1 MAETGTGNAKNTLY
15 FGDNL
20 DILRHRIPAAS
31 VDLIYLDPPFN
42 SNADYNVIYKE
53 QSGQLSSAQI
63 QAFTDTWHWINTAT
77 DGRTTDRAFEEVL
90 TSAAPNVAAML
101 DATVAFMG
109 RTDLTAYLVMMTQ
122 RLIELHRVLKPTGSL
137 YLHCDPTAS
146 HYLKIVLDT
155 IFGPT
160 NFRNEIIWKRTT
172 AHSSAKRY
180 GPVHDIIYFYSK
192 SEVFVWNPQYVP
204 YDDAYIASHY
214 RNRDLGGRLFTLSDL
229 TGAGIR
235 HGETGEIWHGFDVTA
250 KGRHWA
256 YPPSVLDE
264 LDTQGIIYWPANGGW
279 PRYKRYFDRNAG
291 MPLQDVWDDVSPI
304 NSMAQERLGYPTQ
317 KPLALL
323 ERIITASSNPGDVV
337 LDPFCGCGTAI
348 CAAQKLGR
356 RWIVI
361 DITHLA
367 VSLMKSRLKDMF
379 DLEPNR
385 DYLVDGEPKD
395 VSGAR
400 ALALND
406 RYQFQYWAVSLI
418 EAVAQE
424 QREPK
429 NDQKKGR
436 DRGIDG
442 VIAFIDGPQR
452 RRETVIVQVKSGHV
466 TASHIR
472 DLKGVLER
480 EKAAIGLYICLDK
493 PTRDMEDEASSAGFY
508 RSDIWPGPKGDHL
521 WPRIQ
526 LRTIEDLLNGRGFAI
541 PPRPVQYKAAERVSA
556 AQPTTADLWT
566 TAAASPPDA
575 PADALALALSD
586 EDDEDDEV
594 GEEE

>member
-63 QAFTDTWHWINTAT
+63 QAFTDTWHWTP
-77 DGRTTDRAFEEVL
+77 DTTRAHEDVL
-90 TSAAPNVAAML
+90 TNAAPNVAAML
-101 DATVAFMG
+101 DAMVAFMG

-160 NFRNEIIWKRTT
+160 NFRNEIVWKRSDSHND
-172 AHSSAKRY
+172 AKQGSKRY
-180 GPVHDIIYFYSK
+180 GRIHDTLLFYTRSSEWTWNTIYTPLPDSTIDK
-192 SEVFVWNPQYVP
+192 W
-204 YDDAYIASHY
+204 Y
-214 RNRDLGGRLFTLSDL
+214 RHVEEGTGRRYNKADL
-229 TGAGIR
+229 TAAKAG
-235 HGETGEIWHGFDVTA
+235 GDTKYEWHGVLPPT
-250 KGRHWA
+250 GRYWA
-256 YPPSVLDE
+256 YSRENMEQLERAGRIVYSESGRP
-264 LDTQGIIYWPANGGW
+264 YM
-279 PRYKRYFDRNAG
+279 KRYLDDSRG
-291 MPLQDVWDDVSPI
+291 VPLQDWWGDIDMLRGI
-304 NSMAQERLGYPTQ
+304 NSHERLGYPTQ

-323 ERIITASSNPGDVV
+323 ERIITASSDPGDVV

-356 RWIVI
+356 RWIGI

-424 QREPK
+424 QRE
-429 NDQKKGR
+429 QKKGR

-566 TAAASPPDA
+566 TATASTPDA
-575 PADALALALSD
+575 PVDAIAIALSD
-586 EDDEDDEV
+586 EDDDDEV